1 MRKVYAS
8 VGSVGL
14 VYLSAEFSSPGG
26 IMQSAS
32 ASCKGHPVIH
42 PVVPGGACKISA
54 CHMAEYCIYSCG
66 GAPSLADIARDAI
79 TFPHRIAVEN
89 IDYMLTGEIYI
100 NVGGQWRSR
109 LFVSGVL
116 IFAAQDIIKD
126 VLGGLMISIF
136 KPFEIGNRVELED
149 GTAGIV
155 RDINMRHVVLQLLD
169 TQVVVIPNS
178 KLNTMSVR
186 NYSYLETYRS
196 ALFRF
201 YIGYDSDVEKAIQVI
216 RDAIIA
222 SAYSMP
228 AKETDHGND
237 YAPIYF
243 MAYES
248 SSLRLDTTVYYSP
261 SSPTEVVISDINLRV
276 KHALK
281 ENGIEIPYTYLN
293 VVQKQVHE

>member
-1 MRKVYAS
+1 MHSDNTMKIAFFVGTLIVTWVLSRINRFVFKKIYEKRK
-8 VGSVGL
+8 L
-14 VYLSAEFSSPGG
+14 LYLRFFERILTA
-26 IMQSAS
+26 
-32 ASCKGHPVIH
+32 VI
-42 PVVPGGACKISA
+42 
-54 CHMAEYCIYSCG
+54 
-66 GAPSLADIARDAI
+66 
-79 TFPHRIAVEN
+79 
-89 IDYMLTGEIYI
+89 
-100 NVGGQWRSR
+100 
-109 LFVSGVL
+109 FVSGL
-116 IFAAQDIIKD
+116 FIAISSYGGFQTIWRTM
-126 VLGGLMISIF
+126 LGGLMISIF